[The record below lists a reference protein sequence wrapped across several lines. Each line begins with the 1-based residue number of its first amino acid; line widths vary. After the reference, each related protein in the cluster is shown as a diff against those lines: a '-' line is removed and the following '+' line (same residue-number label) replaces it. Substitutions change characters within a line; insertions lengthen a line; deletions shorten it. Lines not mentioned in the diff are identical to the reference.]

1 MGRKRGH
8 RQKPRGPSSIR
19 SQDDSF
25 SKLDEC
31 SDIEEKTSNLSLCDS
46 PILTQAFRTTRSST
60 SKNAGLS
67 MGLEDSGMGSSPSR
81 KRSKASDLSPS
92 VGPSESVTSNKN
104 GDTTLLSPIVASE
117 NERVRTNRPSPPRPN
132 HDAKPNSQENKI
144 KMHHNPIQTSTP
156 IKSVVPYQTYSFFS
170 LITGDEEESAVVNTT
185 PQPGNNDLNTPVR
198 MQRTPARRMNKSIDG
213 IFPNL
218 CQKTPEPR
226 RRNSPN
232 ESRADGDTSNVI
244 LVPLYHKFDLDAG
257 FDDQPG
263 GSGRYGLRPRN
274 LFNSG
279 VSIKKYDMFGEN
291 DTSVEDEKADK
302 DDEDVFFFL
311 QSDDDEDDY
320 FEMDDIMEGQE
331 KKRSSYSGI
340 RGPKADAKALSLVT
354 NCPVSVKWLVDNFE
368 YCPGRSLPRGFVYD
382 QYVLLCN
389 QNALEP
395 VNAASFGK
403 LIRSVFPGL
412 KTRRLGTRGNSKY
425 HYNGVYLKTNSHLM
439 VILNLVKTQQGL
451 SYDGNGKRGRRVRRC
466 FEGIP
471 SRSDIFKTKE
481 HPDEFADCSPLDY
494 LGKRRDTGPFVQLQ
508 VDHSVTLSFD
518 SGLLNVFES
527 MYHSHCQMIL
537 THVEKFDLRLIYN
550 EWKLFWRNKP
560 HSTHE
565 EVGAVHYKSLMSK
578 STLFKICSLESVQ
591 QYIMSMDLF
600 TYQYAIDILYPCLS
614 KGMPISMVNTLR
626 SFIKEGLYLFN
637 KILEDYPKLM
647 VSIKTRCFQT
657 LLVML
662 DDYSNLNRMLKSAVS
677 TIRNVDN
684 IQAMHSELCR
694 SINFENMEKQVA
706 LFKKQSALLVQN
718 NLILEFRQN
727 LDQHQNYSIKCWVH
741 WGEMVAQR
749 LVEESNRQVAEGEVT
764 KQMECPFSI
773 WKNASDRM
781 LGAIVKDNAV
791 SFGVFKGFLQW
802 CDNIIQHI
810 TKLTIARSEGYT
822 LPIFYYETILR
833 ERDQTWREN
842 TKIYKSMTLAQ
853 QQNRDQPG
861 GSRNVHAGAEE
872 ILGPAHHFI
881 LNDNSNSNDP
891 LSNYNP
897 PISPDYRKPTVTYF
911 NPMSLTNGQTMSFA
925 TNAPGPSTS
934 SSDHTVPDNVYHN

>member
-31 SDIEEKTSNLSLCDS
+31 SDTEEKSSSLSLCDS
-46 PILTQAFRTTRSST
+46 PILTQAFRTTRST
-60 SKNAGLS
+60 ARRNAALA
-67 MGLEDSGMGSSPSR
+67 MGLKDSSMGSSPPR
-81 KRSKASDLSPS
+81 KMSKDNDLKGFQGEPMY
-92 VGPSESVTSNKN
+92 VKFETDKTNEDGDNKKKYRAQLQNLVDKFVFVKKSFISKYVKDN
-104 GDTTLLSPIVASE
+104 GSSLEDK
-117 NERVRTNRPSPPRPN
+117 
-132 HDAKPNSQENKI
+132 DFF
-144 KMHHNPIQTSTP
+144 
-156 IKSVVPYQTYSFFS
+156 FFS
-170 LITGDEEESAVVNTT
+170 E
-185 PQPGNNDLNTPVR
+185 
-198 MQRTPARRMNKSIDG
+198 
-213 IFPNL
+213 
-218 CQKTPEPR
+218 
-226 RRNSPN
+226 
-232 ESRADGDTSNVI
+232 
-244 LVPLYHKFDLDAG
+244 
-257 FDDQPG
+257 
-263 GSGRYGLRPRN
+263 
-274 LFNSG
+274 
-279 VSIKKYDMFGEN
+279 
-291 DTSVEDEKADK
+291 
-302 DDEDVFFFL
+302 
-311 QSDDDEDDY
+311 SDDDED
-320 FEMDDIMEGQE
+320 
-331 KKRSSYSGI
+331 
-340 RGPKADAKALSLVT
+340 
-354 NCPVSVKWLVDNFE
+354 
-368 YCPGRSLPRGFVYD
+368 
-382 QYVLLCN
+382 
-389 QNALEP
+389 
-395 VNAASFGK
+395 
-403 LIRSVFPGL
+403 
-412 KTRRLGTRGNSKY
+412 
-425 HYNGVYLKTNSHLM
+425 
-439 VILNLVKTQQGL
+439 
-451 SYDGNGKRGRRVRRC
+451 
-466 FEGIP
+466 
-471 SRSDIFKTKE
+471 
-481 HPDEFADCSPLDY
+481 DEFADCSPLDY

-537 THVEKFDLRLIYN
+537 THVEKFDPRLIYN

-614 KGMPISMVNTLR
+614 KGMPISMVNTVR

-647 VSIKTRCFQT
+647 VSIKIRCFQT

-791 SFGVFKGFLQW
+791 SFEVFKGFLQW

-842 TKIYKSMTLAQ
+842 TKIYKSMALAQ